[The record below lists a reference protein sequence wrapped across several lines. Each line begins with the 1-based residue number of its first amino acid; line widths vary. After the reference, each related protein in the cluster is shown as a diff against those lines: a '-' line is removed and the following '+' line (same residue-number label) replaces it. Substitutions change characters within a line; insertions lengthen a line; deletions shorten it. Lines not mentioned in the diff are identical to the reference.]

1 MKTQLVSSIATVYYQ
16 LLALDAQL
24 EVTKQTITARENS
37 VTTIQALKEAG
48 QVNQVAVDG
57 NIAQYNNAKAL
68 LVDIE
73 VAIFKTENTLNLL
86 LGRSSQNIER
96 TLLDNQRL
104 DTEIK
109 LGVPATLLRNR
120 PDVMASEYALINAFE
135 MTNVARS
142 QFYPSLT
149 ITASGGFQSLQLD
162 ELLSAN
168 SLFANIIGGLAQ
180 PIFNKRAIKTQHEVA
195 LAQQEQALLGFKKS
209 LLVAGNE
216 VSNALYDYDAQ
227 TEKFEFR
234 ENEVEALR
242 QAEANSE
249 ELLVNGY
256 ATYLDLL
263 TARQNALSAELNLID
278 NKLNQLL
285 SIVNLYEALGG
296 GWK

>member
-1 MKTQLVSSIATVYYQ
+1 M
-16 LLALDAQL
+16 
-24 EVTKQTITARENS
+24 
-37 VTTIQALKEAG
+37 
-48 QVNQVAVDG
+48 AVDG

-86 LGRSSQNIER
+86 LGRSSQIIER
-96 TLLDNQRL
+96 TLLDNQSL
-104 DTEIK
+104 ETEIK
-109 LGVPATLLRNR
+109 LGIPATLLRNR

-142 QFYPSLT
+142 NFYPSLT
-149 ITASGGFQSLQLD
+149 ITASGGFQSLELD

-216 VSNALYDYDAQ
+216 VSNIYQ
-227 TEKFEFR
+227 
-234 ENEVEALR
+234 
-242 QAEANSE
+242 
-249 ELLVNGY
+249 
-256 ATYLDLL
+256 
-263 TARQNALSAELNLID
+263 
-278 NKLNQLL
+278 
-285 SIVNLYEALGG
+285 
-296 GWK
+296 